1 MGLSVRLEMSAR
13 WARCLFVYLGRGRW
27 MRAFREMTKCLCLS
41 QGGWPVLRPGRKGAK
56 RRPLSRSSWPSAQEP
71 GSEGSARS
79 ERGGACCRSPERR
92 VSRGAGQGAP
102 GAPLIPVAA
111 AQPSWGL
118 RGQRVP
124 ACPQLPPSRELGPDR
139 LRRQGK
145 KQRPSWGAWAPASGP
160 MRSAFLNRAGEPYL
174 RGPQTVPAG
183 RVPEVRSTP
192 WLIHALVHCLIHPG
206 AWDSFPGG
214 ARGQAS
220 PLSSL

>member
-1 MGLSVRLEMSAR
+1 MGQGEAEGGTPGAPLGGPRTVTCGRAQRSPPERAPGPMGLSVRLEMSAR

-79 ERGGACCRSPERR
+79 ERGGAYAAAAPSAR

-111 AQPSWGL
+111 AS
-118 RGQRVP
+118 
-124 ACPQLPPSRELGPDR
+124 
-139 LRRQGK
+139 
-145 KQRPSWGAWAPASGP
+145 
-160 MRSAFLNRAGEPYL
+160 
-174 RGPQTVPAG
+174 PAG
-183 RVPEVRSTP
+183 
-192 WLIHALVHCLIHPG
+192 G
-206 AWDSFPGG
+206 
-214 ARGQAS
+214 
-220 PLSSL
+220 